1 MQAELSSEYP
11 MLDISILAINQ
22 IGAEAGIPQASQ
34 VGTLPIVND
43 DSNTQIWTNWTGIWR
58 DVYIVDHQNEVVDVY
73 NLTANNLA
81 PNYGVCSVGTNT
93 DQESCEA
100 AGAVWTS
107 NYDYLKQLFVTA
119 ALQ

>member
-1 MQAELSSEYP
+1 MQTEISSEYP
-11 MLDISILAINQ
+11 MLDISILAINM
-22 IGAEAGIPQASQ
+22 IGAESGIAEASQ

-43 DSNTQIWTNWTGIWR
+43 DSSTEIWTDWGGNWR
-58 DVYIVDHQNEVVDVY
+58 DVYLLDRENQVIQVY

-81 PNYGVCSVGTNT
+81 PNHGNCSDATSIN
-93 DQESCEA
+93 QEICET